1 VDLLLRYRSRRR
13 SHKVSVDAN
22 TGKVVADS
30 KEAAAQEAKE
40 ASQKQMKRQND
51 QDKLRTR
58 NRE

>member
-1 VDLLLRYRSRRR
+1 MDLLLRYRSRR